1 MDIIKKLQTNFGK
14 EIIEVRE
21 PVRGKIYLSIPKTA
35 VVKLSRYI
43 SNELE
48 GRFVISV
55 GTDTR
60 SISNDYTVS
69 HIFSLDKEKI
79 FISLQVHVENDDL
92 TIDSITPLIPGAN
105 WAEREVYDMVGI
117 HPKGHPDPRR
127 LILADDWPDGV
138 YPLRRDFPYNKKPE
152 SAPEMKVPL
161 KKPPEKTTVIS
172 LGPFYPVLEE
182 PAHFRL
188 FIEGEE
194 VVGCDYRGSYNHRG
208 IEKIG
213 DSKLTYNQIPFM
225 AERIC
230 GICGF
235 IHSTC
240 YCEAVEEAAEIKVP
254 LRAKYIRTIM
264 LELERLHSHPLWLGI
279 AGHIIGFETVLMQAW
294 RMREPLMWLCEAITG
309 NRKTYGMNL
318 IGGVRRDIPKD
329 LRPKILDVL
338 STLEKEW
345 KTLIKAIQGDTT
357 LMMRLKNV
365 GRLSNED
372 ARKICVVGP
381 TARGSG
387 VDIDS
392 RFDHPYCAYAEIGFK
407 QVVSYPEGDT
417 LARTLVRLDETLVSI
432 DLVKKA
438 LREMPEGPIM
448 AEIIEEIPP
457 GKEAVCVVE
466 APRGEAIHYVM
477 TGPDNRP
484 LRWRVR
490 APTYPNLQAIPVM
503 IQGLPLADV
512 PITIGSIDP
521 CFSCTERMIIVD
533 KKTGKE
539 KIMTQNE
546 LLEYST
552 KRKLK

>member
-1 MDIIKKLQTNFGK
+1 MDIIKTLQQKFSK
-14 EIIEVRE
+14 EILEVRE
-21 PVRGKIYLSIPKTA
+21 PVKGKFYLTITKTA
-35 VVKLSRYI
+35 VVKLSDYI
-43 SNELE
+43 FNQLK
-48 GRFVISV
+48 GRFVVSV
-55 GTDTR
+55 GADTR
-60 SISNDYTVS
+60 SISKNYTITY
-69 HIFSLDKEKI
+69 IFSFDKEKT
-79 FISLQVHVENDDL
+79 FVSLQAHVEEDDL
-92 TIDSITPLIPGAN
+92 TIDSITPTIPGAN
-105 WAEREVYDMVGI
+105 WAEREVRDMSGI
-117 HPKGHPDPRR
+117 HPKKHPDPRR
-127 LILADDWPDGV
+127 LILADDWPEGV
-138 YPLRRDFPYNKKPE
+138 YPLRKDFPYNKKPE

-161 KKPPEKTTVIS
+161 KEPPGKTTVIS
-172 LGPFYPVLEE
+172 LGPFFPVLEE

-188 FIEGEE
+188 FIEGEQ
-194 VVGCDYRGSYNHRG
+194 VVGCDYRGAYNHRG

-240 YCEAVEEAAEIKVP
+240 YCEAVEEAAEIEVP

-264 LELERLHSHPLWLGI
+264 LELERIHSHSLWLGI
-279 AGHIIGFETVLMQAW
+279 AGHIIGFEAVLMQAW
-294 RMREPLMWLCEAITG
+294 RMREPVMWLCEAISG

-318 IGGVRRDIPKD
+318 VGGVRRDIPKD
-329 LRPKILDVL
+329 LHPKILDVL

-365 GRLSNED
+365 GRLSHED
-372 ARKICVVGP
+372 ARKICVTGP

-392 RFDHPYCAYAEIGFK
+392 RVDHPYCAYAEIGFK
-407 QVVSYPEGDT
+407 EVVSYQEGDT
-417 LARTLVRLDETLVSI
+417 LARTLVRLEETLIAI
-432 DLVKKA
+432 DIIKKA
-438 LREMPEGPIM
+438 LREIPEGPIM
-448 AEIIEEIPP
+448 AEITDEIPA

-490 APTYPNLQAIPVM
+490 APTYPNLQAIPAM
-503 IQGLPLADV
+503 IQGAPLADV

-521 CFSCTERMIIVD
+521 CFSCTDRMIVVD

-539 KIMTQNE
+539 KIMTQKE
-546 LLEYST
+546 LLEFSI
-552 KRKLK
+552 KRKLR